1 MHVGHIR
8 STVIGDAIT
17 KVLRFL
23 GHEVI
28 TDNHLGDWG
37 TQFGMV
43 IYGFKHFGDEAAFQT
58 APVAELSR
66 LYRLVNRLIEYHDA
80 KSSLAAAETS
90 LKELTA
96 ASEQAQSLIASATD
110 AKAKKAADKSAAG
123 ALKKVEAA
131 QELLNKLRATIAS
144 IESDPVQLAEAQ
156 KHANIGVA
164 VLDETAKLHEGDAT
178 NLALWERFLPFC
190 KDEINRVYSRL
201 NVAFDHTLG
210 ESFYHS
216 MLKGRRRSSEKCG
229 VSESFR
235 RRRVCVFAGI

>member
-178 NLALWERFLPFC
+178 NLALWERFSSVLQGR
-190 KDEINRVYSRL
+190 NQSRL
-201 NVAFDHTLG
+201 LAAERRLRSHIGRKLLPLDAQR
-210 ESFYHS
+210 
-216 MLKGRRRSSEKCG
+216 RRRSSEKCG